1 MIRLVTGG
9 TGFVGRHLL
18 RELAK
23 RDGAT
28 YVLVRQGS
36 RERLEAM
43 IESLGAGDKLR
54 PLNGDITAPD
64 LGLVAEDLARLSS
77 PAGSGPVPPPRTTGA
92 GTPEESGEEKGP
104 DIYHLAAVYDLKAPE
119 EENEL
124 ANVGGTRNVVALA
137 EKIGARLHHVS
148 SIAVAGSK
156 WKGKFTEAMFAEGQP
171 LDHAYYRT
179 KYEAERIVR
188 GSGLRYRIYRP
199 GLVIGSSETGE
210 ADRIDGP
217 YYAFKLIQRLR
228 GAIPPWVP
236 LVGLEGGEINIVP
249 VDYVARALDAIG
261 HKDGLDGQTFHLT
274 DPAAKSL
281 GDVTNEFCRAAHAP
295 QFTLRVDSRA
305 GAMLPKEMT
314 GMLQHWKVAQ
324 TLKRRL
330 LEGVRIPEPALQY
343 VSNRARFTCEN
354 AQSVLDG
361 TGISCPPLHTYAWKV
376 WDYWERRLDPEALTE
391 RNLRSVLQDRVVLVT
406 GASSGIGRAT
416 AELAGRHGARVLLVS
431 RTREKLEELKRE
443 IEAGGGHA
451 FVYPT
456 DLSNLDE
463 CEAMVNKVLAD
474 HGSVDI
480 LVNNAG
486 RSIRR
491 SIEASYDRFHDFQ
504 RTMQLN
510 YFGAVK
516 LILAV
521 LPGMRQRKRGHII
534 NISSIGTQAYP
545 PRFGAYVASKSA
557 LAALSRCIGPE
568 VADDGVAVTNIH
580 MPLVRTPMIAPT
592 GIYRNFPTSSPEE
605 AAELVASAILTR
617 QPEVSTRLGKL
628 GETVNTIAPGLLQ
641 FVMTG
646 AYHVFPETA
655 GKDGSSKKPA
665 DEEISVEAAA
675 MAYLMR
681 GIHF

>member
-1 MIRLVTGG
+1 MVRLVTGG
-9 TGFVGRHLL
+9 TGFIGRHLL

-23 RDGAT
+23 RDGTT
-28 YVLVRQGS
+28 YVLVRPAS
-36 RERLEAM
+36 RERLEAV
-43 IESLGAGDKLR
+43 IESLGAGDRLL
-54 PLNGDITAPD
+54 PLIGDITEPA
-64 LGLVAEDLARLSS
+64 LGISGGAFKARLK
-77 PAGSGPVPPPRTTGA
+77 GA
-92 GTPEESGEEKGP
+92 
-104 DIYHLAAVYDLKAPE
+104 DIYHLAAVYDMEASE
-119 EENEL
+119 EANES
-124 ANVGGTRNVVALA
+124 ANVGGTRNVIQLA
-137 EKIGARLHHVS
+137 ENAGARLHHVS
-148 SIAVAGSK
+148 SIAVAGGK
-156 WKGKFTEAMFAEGQP
+156 WKGRFTEEMFAEGQA
-171 LDHAYYRT
+171 LDHPYYRT
-179 KYEAERIVR
+179 KYEAERLVR
-188 GSGLRYRIYRP
+188 ESSLRYRIYRP

-228 GAIPPWVP
+228 NAIPPWVP
-236 LVGLEGGEINIVP
+236 LIGLEGGEINVVP
-249 VDYVARALDAIG
+249 VDFVARALDAIG
-261 HKDGLDGQTFHLT
+261 HQEGLDGQTFHLT
-274 DPAAKSL
+274 DPNAQSL

-314 GMLQHWKVAQ
+314 GMLQHWSVAQ

-343 VSNRARFTCEN
+343 VSNRARFTCDK
-354 AQSVLDG
+354 AQAALER
-361 TGISCPPLHTYAWKV
+361 TGVVCPPLHTYAWKV
-376 WDYWERRLDPEALTE
+376 WDHWERRLDPEALTE
-391 RNLRSVLQDRVVLVT
+391 RNLRSVLHGRVVLVT

-416 AELAGRHGARVLLVS
+416 AEMVGRHGAKVLLVS
-431 RTREKLEELKRE
+431 RTKEKLDALRDE
-443 IEAGGGHA
+443 IVAGGGSA
-451 FVYPT
+451 FVYAT
-456 DLSNLDE
+456 DLSELEE
-463 CEAMVNKVLAD
+463 CDAMIQKVLAE
-474 HGSVDI
+474 HGEVDI
-480 LVNNAG
+480 LINNAG

-521 LPGMRQRKRGHII
+521 LPGMRKRGRGHII
-534 NISSIGTQAYP
+534 NISSIGTQAFP

-592 GIYRNFPTSSPEE
+592 GIYKNFPTSSPDE

-628 GETVNTIAPGLLQ
+628 GETVHTVAPGLLQ

-646 AYHVFPETA
+646 AYHVFPESA
-655 GKDGSSKKPA
+655 GQRAEKPP

>member
-1 MIRLVTGG
+1 MVRLVTGG
-9 TGFVGRHLL
+9 TGFIGRHLL

-23 RDGAT
+23 RDGAAT
-28 YVLVRQGS
+28 G
-36 RERLEAM
+36 
-43 IESLGAGDKLR
+43 
-54 PLNGDITAPD
+54 
-64 LGLVAEDLARLSS
+64 LGLAAADVAALQ
-77 PAGSGPVPPPRTTGA
+77 GA
-92 GTPEESGEEKGP
+92 
-104 DIYHLAAVYDLKAPE
+104 DIYHLAAVYDLEAPAE
-119 EENEL
+119 ANER
-124 ANVGGTRNVVALA
+124 ANVVGTRNVVALA
-137 EKIGARLHHVS
+137 EQLGARLHHMS
-148 SIAVAGSK
+148 SIAVAGGK
-156 WKGKFTEAMFAEGQP
+156 WKGKFTEDMFEEGQA
-171 LDHAYYRT
+171 LDHPYYKT
-179 KYEAERIVR
+179 KYEAEGIVR
-188 GSGLRYRIYRP
+188 ASAVRHRIYRP
-199 GLVIGSSETGE
+199 GLVIGSSETGA

-228 GAIPPWVP
+228 SAIPPWVP

-249 VDYVARALDAIG
+249 VDFVARALDVIG
-261 HKDGLDGQTFHLT
+261 HKPDLDGQTFHLT
-274 DPAAKSL
+274 DPGARSL
-281 GDVTNEFCRAAHAP
+281 GEVTNEFCRAAHAP
-295 QFTLRVDSRA
+295 QFTLRVASRA
-305 GAMLPKEMT
+305 ASMLPREMT
-314 GMLQHWKVAQ
+314 GMLQHWRVAQ

-343 VSNRARFTCEN
+343 VTNRARFTCDN
-354 AQSVLDG
+354 AQAALAGSGVE
-361 TGISCPPLHTYAWKV
+361 CPPLHTYAWKI
-376 WDYWERRLDPEALTE
+376 WDYWERHLDPEAPTE
-391 RNLRSVLQDRVVLVT
+391 RNLRAVLHDRVVLVT

-416 AELAGRHGARVLLVS
+416 AGLIARHGGKVVLVS
-431 RTREKLEELKRE
+431 RTKEKLDALKEE
-443 IEAGGGHA
+443 IVSGGGSA

-456 DLSNLDE
+456 DLSDLEQCD
-463 CEAMVNKVLAD
+463 AMINRVLAD
-474 HGSVDI
+474 HGRVDI

-516 LILAV
+516 LMLAV
-521 LPGMRQRKRGHII
+521 LPGMRQRRSGHII

-557 LAALSRCIGPE
+557 LAALGRCIGPE
-568 VADDGVAVTNIH
+568 VADDGVAITNIH

-592 GIYRNFPTSSPEE
+592 GMYKNFPTSSPEE
-605 AAELVASAILTR
+605 AAEMVASAILTR

-655 GKDGSSKKPA
+655 GKNAQKELPA
-665 DEEISVEAAA
+665 EEEISVEAAA

>member
-1 MIRLVTGG
+1 MVRLVTGG
-9 TGFVGRHLL
+9 TGFIGRHLL

-23 RDGAT
+23 REGTT
-28 YVLVRQGS
+28 YVLVRPAS
-36 RERLEAM
+36 RARLEAL
-43 IESLGAGDKLR
+43 IESLGASKRLR
-54 PLNGDITAPD
+54 PLHGDITAPG
-64 LGLVAEDLARLSS
+64 LGIASADLAKLN
-77 PAGSGPVPPPRTTGA
+77 GA
-92 GTPEESGEEKGP
+92 
-104 DIYHLAAVYDLKAPE
+104 DIYHLAAVYDLEASE
-119 EENEL
+119 AANED
-124 ANVGGTRNVVALA
+124 ANVGGTRNVIELA
-137 EKIGARLHHVS
+137 QKVNGRLHHVS

-156 WKGKFTEAMFAEGQP
+156 WKGKFTEEMFEEGQS
-171 LDHAYYRT
+171 LDHPYYRT
-179 KYEAERIVR
+179 KYEAERMVR
-188 GSGLRYRIYRP
+188 DSNLRYRVYRP

-228 GAIPPWVP
+228 NAIPSWMP
-236 LVGLEGGEINIVP
+236 LIGLEGGEINVVP
-249 VDYVARALDAIG
+249 VDFVARALDAIG
-261 HKDGLDGQTFHLT
+261 HQEGLDGQTFHLT
-274 DPAAKSL
+274 DPAAQSL

-343 VSNRARFTCEN
+343 LSNRARFPCDK
-354 AQSVLDG
+354 AQAALEG
-361 TGISCPPLHTYAWKV
+361 TGVSCPPLHTYAWKV
-376 WDYWERRLDPEALTE
+376 WDHWERRLDPEALTE
-391 RNLRSVLQDRVVLVT
+391 HNLRSVLAGRVVLVT

-416 AELAGRHGARVLLVS
+416 AEMAGRHGAKVLLVS
-431 RTREKLEELKRE
+431 RTKEKLDALKDE
-443 IEAGGGHA
+443 IEAGGGSA

-456 DLSNLDE
+456 DLSELDQ
-463 CEAMVNKVLAD
+463 CDAMIEKVLAE
-474 HGSVDI
+474 HGQVDI
-480 LVNNAG
+480 LINNAG

-516 LILAV
+516 LMLAV
-521 LPGMRQRKRGHII
+521 LPGMRKRGRGHII
-534 NISSIGTQAYP
+534 NISSIGTQAFP

-568 VADDGVAVTNIH
+568 VSDDGVAITNIH

-592 GIYRNFPTSSPEE
+592 GIYKNFPTSSPDE

-628 GETVNTIAPGLLQ
+628 GETVHTVAPGLLQ

-646 AYHVFPETA
+646 AYHVFPESA
-655 GKDGSSKKPA
+655 GQRAEKPA

>member
-1 MIRLVTGG
+1 V
-9 TGFVGRHLL
+9 
-18 RELAK
+18 RES
-23 RDGAT
+23 T
-28 YVLVRQGS
+28 
-36 RERLEAM
+36 
-43 IESLGAGDKLR
+43 
-54 PLNGDITAPD
+54 
-64 LGLVAEDLARLSS
+64 
-77 PAGSGPVPPPRTTGA
+77 
-92 GTPEESGEEKGP
+92 
-104 DIYHLAAVYDLKAPE
+104 
-119 EENEL
+119 
-124 ANVGGTRNVVALA
+124 
-137 EKIGARLHHVS
+137 
-148 SIAVAGSK
+148 
-156 WKGKFTEAMFAEGQP
+156 
-171 LDHAYYRT
+171 
-179 KYEAERIVR
+179 
-188 GSGLRYRIYRP
+188 LRYRIYRP
-199 GLVIGSSETGE
+199 GLVIGSSQTGE

-217 YYAFKLIQRLR
+217 YYAFKLIQRVR
-228 GAIPPWVP
+228 SAIPPWVP
-236 LVGLEGGEINIVP
+236 LIGLEGGEINIVP
-249 VDYVARALDAIG
+249 VDFVARALDAIG
-261 HKDGLDGQTFHLT
+261 HKDGFDGQTFHLT
-274 DPAAKSL
+274 DPAAQSL

-305 GAMLPKEMT
+305 GPMFPKEMT

-354 AQSVLDG
+354 AKAALDG
-361 TGISCPPLHTYAWKV
+361 TGVTCPPLHTYAWKV

-391 RNLRSVLQDRVVLVT
+391 RNLRTVLQDRVVLVT

-416 AELAGRHGARVLLVS
+416 SELVGRHGATVLLVS
-431 RTREKLEELKRE
+431 RTKEKLDELKRE
-443 IEAGGGHA
+443 IEAGGGRA
-451 FVYPT
+451 YVYPT

-463 CEAMVNKVLAD
+463 CDAMIKKVLAE

-480 LVNNAG
+480 LINNAG

-516 LILAV
+516 LMLAV
-521 LPGMRQRKRGHII
+521 LPGMRERKRGHII

-592 GIYRNFPTSSPEE
+592 GIYKNFPTSSPEE

-617 QPEVSTRLGKL
+617 PPEVSTRLGKM
-628 GETVNTIAPGLLQ
+628 GDTVNTISPGLLQ

-655 GKDGSSKKPA
+655 GTPSSRGSRPERPA

>member
-23 RDGAT
+23 REGAT
-28 YVLVRQGS
+28 YVLVRPAS
-36 RERLEAM
+36 RERLEAL
-43 IESLGAGDKLR
+43 IESLDAGDRLR
-54 PLNGDITAPD
+54 PLSGDITAPH
-64 LGLVAEDLARLSS
+64 LGIAAADQAKLVPAALRATS
-77 PAGSGPVPPPRTTGA
+77 PR
-92 GTPEESGEEKGP
+92 SGEET
-104 DIYHLAAVYDLKAPE
+104 DIYHLAAVYDLEAPE
-119 EENEL
+119 EDNER
-124 ANVGGTRNVVALA
+124 ANIGGTRNVIGLA

-156 WKGKFTEAMFAEGQP
+156 WKGKFTETMFAEGQS
-171 LDHAYYRT
+171 LDHPYYRT
-179 KYEAERIVR
+179 KYEAERLVR
-188 GSGLRYRIYRP
+188 ESTLRYRIYRP

-228 GAIPPWVP
+228 NAIPSWVP
-236 LVGLEGGEINIVP
+236 LIGLEGGEINIVP
-249 VDYVARALDAIG
+249 VDFVARALDVIG
-261 HKDGLDGQTFHLT
+261 HTVGLDGRTFHLT
-274 DPAAKSL
+274 DPAAQSL

-305 GAMLPKEMT
+305 GAMLPKEMI
-314 GMLQHWKVAQ
+314 GMLEHWDVAQ

-330 LEGVRIPEPALQY
+330 LEGVRIPEPALRY

-354 AQSVLDG
+354 ALAALEG
-361 TGISCPPLHTYAWKV
+361 TGVACPPLHTYAWKV
-376 WDYWERRLDPEALTE
+376 WDHWERRLDPEALTE
-391 RNLRSVLQDRVVLVT
+391 HNLRTVLEDRVVLVT

-416 AELAGRHGARVLLVS
+416 AQLVGRHGAKVLLVS
-431 RTREKLEELKRE
+431 RTKEKLEELKGE
-443 IEAGGGHA
+443 IEAGGGQA

-456 DLSNLDE
+456 DLSDLDE
-463 CEAMVNKVLAD
+463 CDAMINKVLAE

-510 YFGAVK
+510 YFGALK

-534 NISSIGTQAYP
+534 NISSIGTQAFP
-545 PRFGAYVASKSA
+545 PRFGAYVASKAA

-568 VADDGVAVTNIH
+568 VSDDGVAVTNIH

-592 GIYRNFPTSSPEE
+592 GMYKNFPTSSPEE

-617 QPEVSTRLGKL
+617 PPEVSTRLGKL
-628 GETVNTIAPGLLQ
+628 GETVNTVAPGLLQ

-655 GKDGSSKKPA
+655 GTPRTERPA